1 MVMTMM
7 ESEMVVMT
15 MAKMI
20 MMTIMAMHDDKGL
33 CGLWMVNSV
42 FTFYMIIIW

>member
-7 ESEMVVMT
+7 ESQMVVMT
-15 MAKMI
+15 MATMI
-20 MMTIMAMHDDKGL
+20 MMTIMAMHADKGL